1 LSSIK
6 SELAKKPGK
15 WRMLG
20 VYGLIE
26 ETKATAVAV
35 TDGHCFPVRL
45 TDDKLESVD
54 SEGSVCDFL
63 QTDKEKFRFE
73 EYDFESKKAVFLMKY
88 MQNCTE
94 FQKK

>member
-1 LSSIK
+1 
-6 SELAKKPGK
+6 
-15 WRMLG
+15 MLG

-26 ETKATAVAV
+26 QPKAAAAAV

-54 SEGSVCDFL
+54 NGGCVCDFL
-63 QTDKEKFRFE
+63 QTDTGIFRFE
-73 EYDFESKKAVFLMKY
+73 DYDFESKNAVFLMKY

-94 FQKK
+94 FVKK

>member
-1 LSSIK
+1 
-6 SELAKKPGK
+6 
-15 WRMLG
+15 MLG

-26 ETKATAVAV
+26 ETKAAAVV

-45 TDDKLESVD
+45 NDGKFESVD
-54 SEGSVCDFL
+54 NDGSVSDFL

-73 EYDFESKKAVFLMKY
+73 DYDFESKKAVFLMKY

-94 FQKK
+94 FQK